1 MSPSAQAPSSPGRA
15 PDTPGS
21 AEAPP
26 KPLRVTKRRGQT
38 RSRLLAAAAAVFAE
52 QGFGR
57 ATVEDVCERAG
68 YTRGAFY
75 SNFASLD
82 ELFLALHTGQAAAL
96 IQAVESAVTE
106 AVAEL
111 GAGGGDS
118 GPPLNAVV
126 DRVISALPV
135 SQDYHLLNTEFAVHA
150 LRHPEVAEALTVHR
164 RALRGALIPV
174 LRMALGSRGAA
185 ASNAQLD
192 DVARAVI
199 AVQDGMALQELLEP
213 GHQDLARLH
222 RAVMSAVVGAI

>member
-1 MSPSAQAPSSPGRA
+1 MARPPGNNSG
-15 PDTPGS
+15 GS
-21 AEAPP
+21 
-26 KPLRVTKRRGQT
+26 PLRVTGRRGQT

-82 ELFLALHTGQAAAL
+82 ELFLALHADRAAAL
-96 IQAVESAVTE
+96 IQAVERAVTE

-111 GAGGGDS
+111 GAGGEDS
-118 GPPLNAVV
+118 GPPLDSVV

-135 SQDYHLLNTEFAVHA
+135 SQDYHLLNTEFTVHA

-164 RALRGALIPV
+164 RALIPV
-174 LRMALGSRGAA
+174 LRMALGPRGAA

-192 DVARAVI
+192 DLARAVI

-213 GHQDLARLH
+213 GRQDLAR
-222 RAVMSAVVGAI
+222 